1 MRMNDYVITRIP
13 GLQNFKGLFI
23 EQTLFFCYNFPMSEQ
38 VLYRKYRP
46 QTFADVV
53 GQEHITTLLENAV
66 RMQRIAHA
74 YLFSGPRGTG
84 KTTVAR
90 LLAKAASCE
99 KPNNGEPCNTCGVC
113 REFSAGA
120 GLDLIEIDAAS
131 SRGIDEIR
139 ELREAVRLSPAH
151 AKYKTY
157 VIDECHMLTKE
168 AFNALLK
175 TLEEP
180 PAHAIFILA
189 TTELE
194 KVPETIIS
202 RTQHYEF
209 RKIPTSVIIQRLL
222 KVVKKEGVTAD
233 KEALQLLALF
243 ADGGLRDAE
252 SMLGQVLSGRNELK
266 VEDVRL
272 VLGAPEEELVFS
284 FLGSL
289 FEKDAPR
296 AVRVANEAIDQGTDP
311 QLYLKLIL
319 RSVRHLLMAKLD
331 AQAPTQMAGEL
342 TQAEQAF
349 LTTYTERTTT
359 LQLEHMLRSFIDAYW
374 MSYRTVYP
382 QLPMELAVVEI
393 LRDSFKEKKVETKE
407 A

>member
-1 MRMNDYVITRIP
+1 
-13 GLQNFKGLFI
+13 
-23 EQTLFFCYNFPMSEQ
+23 MSEQ

-46 QTFADVV
+46 QSFADVV
-53 GQEHITTLLENAV
+53 GQEHVTLLLQNAI
-66 RMQRIAHA
+66 RLNRIAHA

-90 LLAKAASCE
+90 LLAKVVSCE
-99 KPNNGEPCNTCGVC
+99 KPKDGEPCNICGIC
-113 REFSAGA
+113 KEFSSGA

-139 ELREAVRLSPAH
+139 ELREAVRLSPAR

-189 TTELE
+189 TTDVK
-194 KVPETIIS
+194 KVPETIVS

-209 RKIPTSVIIQRLL
+209 RKIPAPVIIQRLS
-222 KVVKKEGVTAD
+222 KVVKKEGITAD
-233 KEALQLLALF
+233 KDALQLLALF

-252 SMLGQVLSGRNELK
+252 SMLGQVLAGRNMLTA
-266 VEDVRL
+266 EDVRL
-272 VLGAPEEELVFS
+272 VLGAPKEEMVLS
-284 FLGSL
+284 FLAAL
-289 FEKDAPR
+289 LKKDA
-296 AVRVANEAIDQGTDP
+296 AGAARVANEAIDQGTDP
-311 QLYLKLIL
+311 QFYLKMVL
-319 RSVRHLLMAKLD
+319 RTTRHLLLSRLD
-331 AQAPTQMAGEL
+331 AAALPRLASETTEGEHS
-342 TQAEQAF
+342 F
-349 LTTYTERTTT
+349 LTAHAAVCSVIELER
-359 LQLEHMLRSFIDAYW
+359 MLKSLIDAYW
-374 MSYRTVYP
+374 MSYRTVFP
-382 QLPMELAVVEI
+382 QLPLELAVIDI
-393 LRDSFKEKKVETKE
+393 LRDSFKERKEETKE

>member
-1 MRMNDYVITRIP
+1 
-13 GLQNFKGLFI
+13 
-23 EQTLFFCYNFPMSEQ
+23 MSEH

-53 GQEHITTLLENAV
+53 GQEHVTLLLQNAI
-66 RMQRIAHA
+66 RLNRIAHA

-99 KPNNGEPCNTCGVC
+99 KPKDGEPCNACGIC
-113 REFSAGA
+113 KEFSAGT

-139 ELREAVRLSPAH
+139 ELREAIRLAPSR

-157 VIDECHMLTKE
+157 VIDECHMLTKD

-189 TTELE
+189 TTDIQ
-194 KVPETIIS
+194 KVPETIVS

-209 RKIPTSVIIQRLL
+209 HKIALPVIVQRLA
-222 KVVKKEGVTAD
+222 KVVKKEGITAD
-233 KEALQLLALF
+233 KDALQLLALF

-252 SMLGQVLSGRNELK
+252 SMLGQVLSGRNMLSAW
-266 VEDVRL
+266 DVRL
-272 VLGAPEEELVFS
+272 ALGAPQEEAVLS
-284 FLGSL
+284 FVGALL
-289 FEKDAPR
+289 EKDAPR
-296 AVRVANEAIDQGTDP
+296 AARIANEAVDQGTDP
-311 QLYLKLIL
+311 QFYLKMII
-319 RSVRHLLMAKLD
+319 RNVRYLLLACLD
-331 AQAPTQMAGEL
+331 ARAVGQVTSDM
-342 TQAEQAF
+342 TDAEQQFVKENAAK
-349 LTTYTERTTT
+349 TSVP
-359 LQLEHMLRSFIDAYW
+359 QLGHMMKSLIDAYW
-374 MSYRTVYP
+374 MSYRTVFP
-382 QLPMELAVVEI
+382 QLPLELAVVDI
-393 LRDSFKEKKVETKE
+393 LRDTFGEQKKEEVKE
-407 A
+407 V